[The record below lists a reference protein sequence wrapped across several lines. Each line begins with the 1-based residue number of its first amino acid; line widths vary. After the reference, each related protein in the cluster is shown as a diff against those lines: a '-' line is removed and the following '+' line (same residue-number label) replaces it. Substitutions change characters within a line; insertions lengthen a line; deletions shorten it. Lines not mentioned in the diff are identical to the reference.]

1 MSACRFSLFP
11 HLLSTCYAR
20 ISDLLPT
27 CYFPVLRAPPFAQ
40 TFEYKRD
47 FADDCDRSRAFLPV
61 FSCSL
66 PIGLRPIRL
75 SMKRW
80 RDSHPS
86 CFFLAE
92 NAAAADE
99 RSASSLPTP
108 AFPLFSP
115 PVVCLGGAAGVASMR
130 FDCEIVVDA
139 GNELGEGVLWSP
151 AHGEVQWTDIFGRR
165 FWAHSPSDGQ
175 VRSVPL
181 PDRLGCF
188 APLGGTSILAGFA
201 GGLEMFDLEKGTRR
215 LIAAIEQDRPTTRV
229 NDGRLDR
236 RGRLVF
242 GTMDEDPSGARP
254 LGQIWSFGGGRARV
268 LASGVRIANSIA
280 FSPDGRR
287 MYFADTPEKRIRLY
301 DYDLDSGVL
310 SGERVFV
317 TVEGPGFPDGST
329 VDAEGCLWNAE
340 WGGGRVVR
348 YAPDGR
354 VIRVLP
360 LPASQV
366 TCCAFGGARL
376 DRLYVTTA
384 RTGLDPSA
392 LAAEPHAGALFAFD
406 VGVSGL
412 ADAPFDAKL

>member
-1 MSACRFSLFP
+1 M
-11 HLLSTCYAR
+11 R
-20 ISDLLPT
+20 I
-27 CYFPVLRAPPFAQ
+27 
-40 TFEYKRD
+40 
-47 FADDCDRSRAFLPV
+47 
-61 FSCSL
+61 
-66 PIGLRPIRL
+66 
-75 SMKRW
+75 
-80 RDSHPS
+80 
-86 CFFLAE
+86 
-92 NAAAADE
+92 
-99 RSASSLPTP
+99 
-108 AFPLFSP
+108 
-115 PVVCLGGAAGVASMR
+115 
-130 FDCEIVVDA
+130 DCEIVVDA

-165 FWAHSPSDGQ
+165 FWAHSPSDSQ

-188 APLGGTSILAGFA
+188 APLVGPMILAGFA

-254 LGQIWSFGGGRARV
+254 LGHIWSFGGGRARV

-348 YAPDGR
+348 YRPDGR
-354 VIRVLP
+354 VDRALA

-384 RTGLDPSA
+384 RTGLDPST

-412 ADAPFDAKL
+412 ADAPLDAKL

>member
-1 MSACRFSLFP
+1 
-11 HLLSTCYAR
+11 
-20 ISDLLPT
+20 
-27 CYFPVLRAPPFAQ
+27 
-40 TFEYKRD
+40 
-47 FADDCDRSRAFLPV
+47 
-61 FSCSL
+61 
-66 PIGLRPIRL
+66 
-75 SMKRW
+75 
-80 RDSHPS
+80 
-86 CFFLAE
+86 
-92 NAAAADE
+92 
-99 RSASSLPTP
+99 
-108 AFPLFSP
+108 
-115 PVVCLGGAAGVASMR
+115 MR
-130 FDCEIVVDA
+130 FDYEIVVDA

-188 APLGGTSILAGFA
+188 APLGGPMILAGFA
-201 GGLEMFDLEKGTRR
+201 GGLELFDLEKGTRK

-242 GTMDEDPSGARP
+242 GTMDEDSGGARP

-268 LASGVRIANSIA
+268 LATGVRIANSIA

-354 VIRVLP
+354 VLRVLP

-366 TCCAFGGARL
+366 TCGAFGGARL

-384 RTGLDPSA
+384 RTGLDPDT

-406 VGVSGL
+406 VGVGGL
-412 ADAPFDAKL
+412 ADAHFDAKL